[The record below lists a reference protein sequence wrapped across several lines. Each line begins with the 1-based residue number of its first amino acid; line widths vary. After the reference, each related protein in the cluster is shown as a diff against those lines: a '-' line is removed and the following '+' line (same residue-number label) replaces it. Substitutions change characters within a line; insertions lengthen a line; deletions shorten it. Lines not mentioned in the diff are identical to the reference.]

1 MVAIGHTSPEE
12 AFVWR
17 GGPCRGW
24 QAGWRD
30 PEIYVASARETLQSS
45 QALRGLLGDCVAELR
60 RSRRHGRGRIGL
72 RPSQA
77 GKCALR
83 VLRLGHC
90 GVDGCLVSKC

>member
-24 QAGWRD
+24 HAGWRD

-60 RSRRHGRGRIGL
+60 RSRRHGGHEEALYQRL
-72 RPSQA
+72 RKARPNE
-77 GKCALR
+77 
-83 VLRLGHC
+83 LRLDARRHT
-90 GVDGCLVSKC
+90 V